1 MQRDILRSEG
11 RLPGGGRV
19 MLYNTLHHRWLRLIA
34 AVVGEL
40 IAAAALNLFIVPL
53 NLYNGGL
60 LGLCQIIRTLMQD
73 YLHISFGAYDVAGI
87 FYFILNIPILLFAYK
102 TLGRSFVLK
111 TLVCT
116 ASYSLFYSLI
126 PIPATPIVEDYLTAC
141 LLGGILAGVGSGI
154 VLTCGGSGGGLDI
167 VGLCLSKRGSGFTV
181 GKFSLSFNAV
191 LYTAC
196 LILFSPSV
204 AIYSV
209 IYNFFTAMV
218 LDRVHQQNV
227 SVQALIFTREDQDA
241 LARFIIEKLGRSVTY
256 WNGVG
261 AYTGEGVHVLCVC
274 LSKFEIEELLH
285 VVHTMDPHAFVTAQ
299 EGTRIYGNF
308 MRKVGD

>member
-1 MQRDILRSEG
+1 
-11 RLPGGGRV
+11 

-40 IAAAALNLFIVPL
+40 ISAAALNLFIVPL

-60 LGLCQIIRTLMQD
+60 LGLCQIIRTLMQE

-87 FYFILNIPILLFAYK
+87 FYFIINIPILLFAYK

-111 TLVCT
+111 TLICT

-126 PIPATPIVEDYLTAC
+126 PIPPTPIVEDYLTAC

-167 VGLCLSKRGSGFTV
+167 VGLCLSKRGSAFTV
-181 GKFSLSFNAV
+181 GKFSLSFNAF
-191 LYTAC
+191 LYSAC
-196 LILFSPSV
+196 LILFSPAV

-285 VVHTMDPHAFVTAQ
+285 AVHTMDPHAFVTAQ

-308 MRKVGD
+308 TRKVGD

>member
-1 MQRDILRSEG
+1 
-11 RLPGGGRV
+11 

-40 IAAAALNLFIVPL
+40 ISAAALNLFIVPL

-60 LGLCQIIRTLMQD
+60 LGLCQIIRTLMQE
-73 YLHISFGAYDVAGI
+73 YLHISFGAYDVAVI
-87 FYFILNIPILLFAYK
+87 FYFIINIPILLFAYK

-111 TLVCT
+111 TLICT

-126 PIPATPIVEDYLTAC
+126 PIPPTPIVEDYLTAC

-167 VGLCLSKRGSGFTV
+167 VGLCLSKRGSAFTV
-181 GKFSLSFNAV
+181 GKFSLSFNAF
-191 LYTAC
+191 LYAAC
-196 LILFSPSV
+196 LILFSPAV

-227 SVQALIFTREDQDA
+227 SVQALIFTREDQEA

-285 VVHTMDPHAFVTAQ
+285 AVHTMDPHAFVTAQ

-308 MRKVGD
+308 TRKVGD